1 MSIQRQAAWRGAAW
15 NARGGAPFG
24 GDDPLSF
31 SVPLLSKVAPAERH
45 AVLIAQ
51 RDRKMARSAHA
62 YVRGNTAQFYSW
74 LAAAPV
80 DIPDGP
86 PVWICGDCHLG
97 NLGAIS
103 DGGEGLAVQIRD
115 LDQAVIGNPAFDLI
129 RLGLS
134 LATAARG
141 ADLPGIAT
149 VHGDPGA
156 TPDAVKSVRR
166 RAAGRRWKHLAKERL
181 DGDEPGLPRGRK
193 FWDLEAAERDALGEL
208 FTRPDVCDMVL
219 SLNPANRKRR
229 VRLVDAAYWMKG
241 CSSLGLRRYAV
252 LLALD
257 RTDRRADYALVD
269 IKEAVAS
276 VAPADDPAAMPNQPA
291 ERVRQAACALSPF
304 LGGRLLPVEM
314 LGGSFFIRE
323 LAPQDLKIEVEQ
335 FSRGEAVKAARYLA
349 FVVGVAHSRQMDAS
363 TREGWAARLAADTQ
377 AARGDTPTWL
387 WRSVVQLAGQHESG
401 YLDHC
406 RKVALAG

>member
-1 MSIQRQAAWRGAAW
+1 M
-15 NARGGAPFG
+15 
-24 GDDPLSF
+24 
-31 SVPLLSKVAPAERH
+31 SKVAPAERH
-45 AVLIAQ
+45 AVLVAQ

-62 YVRGNTAQFYSW
+62 YVRGNTAQFYDW

-80 DIPDGP
+80 AIPDGP

-103 DGGEGLAVQIRD
+103 DGGDGLAVQIRD

-149 VHGDPGA
+149 VQILDAMLEGYAAGIADPVHGDPGA

-181 DGDEPGLPRGRK
+181 DGDEPELPRGKK

-387 WRSVVQLAGQHESG
+387 WRSVVVLAGQHESG

-406 RKVALAG
+406 RRVALAG